1 MYVKAGMW
9 RDFEELFLKLFF
21 CHKFSLIG
29 GMALTDD
36 ASPKI
41 PQKNR
46 IKRHRRTASTGSE
59 NLKNFLSSGSSA
71 SDSRPPPSHSSTLPH
86 SVARQHRQ
94 PKRPGS
100 ADSMVY
106 SPVTVGPE
114 TGGTETGTAETPGRL
129 AENESSDLIGR
140 YAKDMQEEIGEM
152 INKHNTNNGGNFC
165 EKEEDLA
172 QQRTPQVLPPTLQ
185 QPATASNGGGGGGK
199 EKVTDK
205 VTGKGESSSQ
215 SSKFGLWSQLTR
227 QFGSKTSTKDKMKGI
242 NKNSETTTTPNATT
256 GIMVTEPSLPNII
269 GEQQS
274 TKTAQ
279 QRAVTEDELS
289 ATLSRI
295 PSLTSSV
302 GRSDS
307 FASTSTS
314 FSGLGGE
321 SSPYST
327 PSLDSLYIDSFDNM
341 LHLPIY
347 RRGPVTPIVGHHTS
361 SSDEEGR
368 PYNASRTLKRSTL
381 VEKGSKTLP
390 HYFQPVPLGAGGA
403 IHHRTT
409 SSCDSDQLLGH
420 MTYHT
425 GIPLQ
430 RSESISISDMDKDLT
445 DHEGMQEKIQSLTKQ
460 LGKVRRSSTGSI
472 TICTH
477 SGSSMEDIKG
487 P

>member
-1 MYVKAGMW
+1 MSYRYLIFLIYAYFVSVQCLCC
-9 RDFEELFLKLFF
+9 LFVFIIL
-21 CHKFSLIG
+21 SLICTG

-46 IKRHRRTASTGSE
+46 IKRHRRTASTGSD

-86 SVARQHRQ
+86 SVARQHRP

-106 SPVTVGPE
+106 SPGVE
-114 TGGTETGTAETPGRL
+114 TSGAETVTEGKGRMG
-129 AENESSDLIGR
+129 ETNNDLIGR

-152 INKHNTNNGGNFC
+152 INKHNNNGGGATENEE
-165 EKEEDLA
+165 EKLK
-172 QQRTPQVLPPTLQ
+172 RTPPLASSTVQ
-185 QPATASNGGGGGGK
+185 QPAATSGGGGGK
-199 EKVTDK
+199 EKVGDK
-205 VTGKGESSSQ
+205 VSSKGEGQ
-215 SSKFGLWSQLTR
+215 SSKPRIWTHLTR
-227 QFGSKTSTKDKMKGI
+227 QFGGGRTSTKEKVKGI
-242 NKNSETTTTPNATT
+242 NKNQESSAPSTIPITDPSTTTNNNNDGRDKQPGAKTLHQQKL
-256 GIMVTEPSLPNII
+256 LP
-269 GEQQS
+269 
-274 TKTAQ
+274 
-279 QRAVTEDELS
+279 EDELS

-307 FASTSTS
+307 FASTCTS

-347 RRGPVTPIVGHHTS
+347 KRGPAYTPVVSHHTS
-361 SSDEEGR
+361 SSDEETR
-368 PYNASRTLKRSTL
+368 PYNYARTLKRSTL

-390 HYFQPVPLGAGGA
+390 HHFQPVPLGGIG

-409 SSCDSDQLLGH
+409 SSCDSDQLTSH

-425 GIPLQ
+425 SIPLQ

-487 P
+487 V